1 MAGPWRVEGVE
12 VAALGYNDRTLV
24 LATGS
29 GRVGHVVQAS
39 RDKLGGTSW
48 EVRAPPGNWGPAAAR
63 GGAR

>member
-1 MAGPWRVEGVE
+1 M
-12 VAALGYNDRTLV
+12 AALGYNDRTLV